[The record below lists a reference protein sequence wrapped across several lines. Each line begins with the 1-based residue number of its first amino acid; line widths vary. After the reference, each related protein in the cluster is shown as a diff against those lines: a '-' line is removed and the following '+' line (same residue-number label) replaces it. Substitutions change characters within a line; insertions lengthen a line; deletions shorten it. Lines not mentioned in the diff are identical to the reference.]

1 MPRHVAIMGAAGGL
15 GNGIIEVCRQE
26 GISFTAIVR
35 SRPERVT
42 DVPAGSRVAVVTSL
56 ADQEALTD
64 AFRGAD
70 AVISA
75 MGVTS
80 ATGDASALHSVNM
93 GAIEASMLAA
103 AVDRI
108 IITNTLLSNA
118 PGERP
123 SLSMRL
129 FSWFP
134 GTIGQGATEQQAVV
148 NALGNGAYSRLR
160 WTLVRAGVNA
170 RGKDVRPVASA
181 DWASKLNSWSPV
193 SYNAMARWM
202 LEEAAANEF
211 VCQSP
216 FVSLGKAG

>member
-15 GNGIIEVCRQE
+15 GKGIIEVCRQQ
-26 GISFTAIVR
+26 GIAFTAIVR
-35 SRPERVT
+35 SRPERIT
-42 DVPAGSRVAVVTSL
+42 DIPAGSRVSVVTSL
-56 ADQEALTD
+56 SDQEALTD

-75 MGVTS
+75 MGVTA
-80 ATGDASALHSVNM
+80 ATGDASALQSVNM
-93 GAIEASMLAA
+93 SAIEASMLAA
-103 AVDRI
+103 SVDRI

-123 SLSMRL
+123 SLSMRF

-134 GTIGQGATEQQAVV
+134 GTIGHGATEQQAVV
-148 NALGNGAYSRLR
+148 NALGNGSYSRLR
-160 WTLVRAGVNA
+160 WTLGRAGVNA
-170 RGKDVRPVASA
+170 RGKDERPAAST
-181 DWASKLNSWSPV
+181 DWSSKLNSWSPV
-193 SYNAMARWM
+193 SYEAMARWM

-211 VCQSP
+211 VRQSP